1 VQAYS
6 KGVTGRHGALV
17 GMNTGAAE
25 GVPVSDRGSVGMRT
39 GTTEGAEENT
49 SGGARHT
56 AVGTQKGSTLGGAR
70 AAIGTGEHGA
80 SVGTTTR
87 ALEGALVW
95 DGASIGT
102 ILGGG
107 GASASVC
114 TSVLEDKDSTS
125 DGRIVGGTEGADA
138 LLEATNEGMAAGG
151 TKGSNAPMRLCKGV
165 KERRGFWERIS
176 KGSWV

>member
-1 VQAYS
+1 MQAYS
-6 KGVTGRHGALV
+6 EGVNCRHGALV

-25 GVPVSDRGSVGMRT
+25 GAPVSDRGSVGMRT

-56 AVGTQKGSTLGGAR
+56 AVGTQKGSTSGGAR

-80 SVGTTTR
+80 SVGTTTG

-102 ILGGG
+102 IMGG
-107 GASASVC
+107 GAP
-114 TSVLEDKDSTS
+114 
-125 DGRIVGGTEGADA
+125 RFA
-138 LLEATNEGMAAGG
+138 LQCWKIRTAPRMA
-151 TKGSNAPMRLCKGV
+151 
-165 KERRGFWERIS
+165 
-176 KGSWV
+176 GSWEEPKGRMHCWKGRTKAWLQEEPKDQMH